1 MEQDIAA
8 NKEKLKRKDLEI
20 QTWQDKLTVANGCV
34 AGLQKEVEE
43 LEERYVNCIRQ
54 DAQTQVYADELPGGR
69 RTIGVQTN
77 VDDVDDGVEMLNAEA
92 DAVPEKAEQVRTY
105 LKNTTSG
112 ELVDYEPG
120 DAIPAGWQVI
130 KKVQKKR
137 STKALM
143 QKFRSAVL
151 AAKWIARFRRQ
162 ARVTAEADAVQTE
175 LDQSQSGRPA
185 VEHGNENKP
194 GAANEPA

>member
-43 LEERYVNCIRQ
+43 LEEKYVNCIRQ

-77 VDDVDDGVEMLNAEA
+77 VDDVDEGKQ
-92 DAVPEKAEQVRTY
+92 VPAAAPKKEEKVRTY

-130 KKVQKKR
+130 KKVHKKR

-162 ARVTAEADAVQTE
+162 ARVAAEADAVQTE

-185 VEHGNENKP
+185 VEHGNANKP